1 MSKRITV
8 EVDDEVHAKLVEKAK
23 ADDRPLI
30 KFVARLLTKEAG
42 K

>member
-23 ADDRPLI
+23 ADDRTLL
-30 KFVARLLTKEAG
+30 KYLARVLTKHAAS
-42 K
+42 